1 MKYLIILLVQTF
13 DIKNYYFK
21 RVLYTAAEVSTAAAY
36 NYLFE
41 SKKFMEAAINE

>member
-1 MKYLIILLVQTF
+1 MKHLIILLVQTF

-21 RVLYTAAEVSTAAAY
+21 RTLYTAVEVSTAAAY

-41 SKKFMEAAINE
+41 SLNFMEAALNE